1 MRCSATRQ
9 GLSQEA
15 RAPVDKCA
23 DYRLKNKHKQRFD
36 HANGWP
42 IVPAGF
48 PGFLPAAAYA
58 MISGEADLPQLL
70 NRTR

>member
-1 MRCSATRQ
+1 MRRSATRQ

-42 IVPAGF
+42 TAGRLSPLASLAF
-48 PGFLPAAAYA
+48 CPRPR
-58 MISGEADLPQLL
+58 MCDDK
-70 NRTR
+70 R